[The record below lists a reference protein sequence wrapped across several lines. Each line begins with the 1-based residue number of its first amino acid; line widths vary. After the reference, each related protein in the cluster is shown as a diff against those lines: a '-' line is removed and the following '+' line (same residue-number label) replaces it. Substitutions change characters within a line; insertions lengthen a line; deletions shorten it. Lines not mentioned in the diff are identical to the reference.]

1 MFKDVYAPL
10 PDAGAYLR
18 RIGIME
24 ENVLPTKENLDRII
38 LSHVT
43 HVPFENLDE
52 YEDKAC
58 PELGVT
64 ALYDKIVTRHRGGYC
79 FELNGALY
87 ALLKALG
94 YEAYCV
100 ACRIRYGHDL
110 IMPLSHRATIVTI
123 DGERYFCDV
132 GFGGPSARC
141 AVPYDGTADGG
152 FYIARSGLDAQL
164 RRKTDTGDELIM
176 TYTDYPFDP
185 VDFIPLNYHVAVGP
199 GSSFQMMPMINLSTE
214 NGSRTINGDV
224 FRSHENGQTTELK
237 LENDVLFKKV
247 LRDEFGIIKE

>member
-10 PDAGAYLR
+10 PDVGTYLR
-18 RIGIME
+18 RIGIADE
-24 ENVLPTKENLDRII
+24 ITGLTRENLDRII
-38 LSHVT
+38 KNHLT

-52 YEDKAC
+52 CEDKAC
-58 PELGVT
+58 PELGVS
-64 ALYDKIVTRHRGGYC
+64 ALYDKIVVRNRGGYC

-94 YEAYCV
+94 YDAYCV
-100 ACRIRYGHDL
+100 ACRIRYGTDL

-123 DGERYFCDV
+123 DGKKYFCDV
-132 GFGGPSARC
+132 GYGGPSAQC
-141 AVPYDGTADGG
+141 SVPYDETVPGG
-152 FYIARSGLDAQL
+152 FYIAQNGLDTQM

-185 VDFIPLNYHVAVGP
+185 VDFIPLNYYVALAP
-199 GSSFQMMPMINLSTE
+199 GSFFQMMPMINLTTE
-214 NGSRTINGDV
+214 NGSKTLNGDV
-224 FRSHENGQTTELK
+224 FRCHENGQTTELK
-237 LENDVLFKKV
+237 LGNEELFKKV